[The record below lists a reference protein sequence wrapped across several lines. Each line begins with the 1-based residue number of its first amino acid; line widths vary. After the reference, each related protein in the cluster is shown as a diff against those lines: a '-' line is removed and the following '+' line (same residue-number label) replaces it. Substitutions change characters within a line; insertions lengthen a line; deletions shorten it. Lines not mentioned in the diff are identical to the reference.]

1 MKTVVEIINKTY
13 AHRCLDCGKC
23 TSVCPVAKINRT
35 FSPRSLLMRCVQQ
48 DADSVIKD
56 KALWDCLTCGMCEL
70 RCPSSI
76 KYIEFMRDIREF
88 AMFEGAAKA
97 ECSHGGAFQALDRIM
112 TDSNLK
118 QNRLDWLTPDLK
130 TSKKGDFLYF
140 VGCAP
145 YFDVFFSELNIEAI
159 ASTKGAIK
167 LLNKIGIEPML
178 LSDERC
184 CGHDMLWSGDFKNFE
199 KLAKHNLKQIE
210 ESGAKT
216 VIFSCPEGFQ
226 AFSQSYPEFFGTLN
240 FNVVHLTEL
249 LNEKIKTN
257 ELQFN
262 EIEKSVTFQDPCRLG
277 RHMGKY
283 DEPRALIEAIPK
295 LELHEMGR
303 SRHRSTCCG
312 VANWLTCGV
321 TAKTIQANRFREAK
335 LAGASTL
342 ITACIKCEIHYKC
355 ALQDDKLRDEVD
367 LEVKDL
373 ITLASEV
380 VK

>member
-48 DADSVIKD
+48 DADSVLKD

-76 KYIEFMRDIREF
+76 KYIEFMRDIREIAIF
-88 AMFEGAAKA
+88 DGTKA
-97 ECSHGGAFQALDRIM
+97 ECSHGGAFQALNRIM

-118 QNRLDWLTPDLK
+118 QKRLDWLTPDLK
-130 TSKKGDFLYF
+130 ISKEGDYLYF

-145 YFDVFFSELNIEAI
+145 YFDVFFSELKIEAI

-178 LSDERC
+178 LDDERC

-210 ESGAKT
+210 KSGAKT
-216 VIFSCPEGFQ
+216 VIFSCPEGYQ
-226 AFSQSYPEFFGTLN
+226 AFLQSYPEFFGDLN
-240 FNVVHLTEL
+240 FKVVHLTEL

-277 RHMGKY
+277 RHTGKY

-295 LELHEMGR
+295 LELHEMTK
-303 SRHRSTCCG
+303 SRHRSICCG
-312 VANWLTCGV
+312 VGNWLTCGI

-335 LAGASTL
+335 QAGAKTL
-342 ITACIKCEIHYKC
+342 ITACPKCEIHYKC
-355 ALQDDKLRDEVD
+355 ALQDDKLREEVD

-373 ITLASEV
+373 VTLASEQ